1 MGAMDKFHS
10 ALAIYLSIEH
20 TKTFCQYKNKKRIKK
35 EEKSKNCNIEGEF
48 LVCDEMLVKR
58 TIQLNDCMVFRV

>member
-35 EEKSKNCNIEGEF
+35 EEKSKNYNVEGEF
-48 LVCDEMLVKR
+48 GACNRMLVKR